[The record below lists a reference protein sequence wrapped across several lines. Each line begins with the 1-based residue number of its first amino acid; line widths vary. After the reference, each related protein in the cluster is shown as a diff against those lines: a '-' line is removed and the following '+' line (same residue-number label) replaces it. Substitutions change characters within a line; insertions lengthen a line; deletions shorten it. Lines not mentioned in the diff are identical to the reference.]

1 MGGEVRG
8 VRERGDLIRKL
19 KVKNQKAK
27 LQSKIQNDLL
37 LKVIDIFCRI
47 LVVNRRYLVV
57 SF

>member
-27 LQSKIQNDLL
+27 LQIKIE
-37 LKVIDIFCRI
+37 KG
-47 LVVNRRYLVV
+47 LVLTDWEVLGRV
-57 SF
+57 